1 MKRMSVWYMAGL
13 LAVATMGYAQTWDSA
28 DSGSSIGMPG
38 GSAPSG
44 GGSYKNQILDAAD
57 KPAYDA
63 KMGYILPA
71 DFGRHGSSGV
81 MELQGDWEFAYFRD
95 VLSADV
101 DLNLLL
107 RSYLFTSGTDLH
119 LPNQVTA
126 LALDAGATWRFEDA
140 TGLQF
145 RGKPGFYSDMGGLAD
160 GLNMPVSL
168 AVVKAFNN
176 ELSGLAG
183 LEWRPGFDRPIMP
196 LLTMEML
203 IQDTVRLRLGVPENR
218 ITYYAA
224 PDFAVYAGLDWE
236 NTTFALSDSVDGV
249 DRKSLTL
256 DDYRYYVGGSYQ
268 MPGQVR
274 LIGELGQVYD
284 RNVTI
289 KYDGA
294 RKDDDV
300 DADAALFVR
309 FGLLGMF

>member
-1 MKRMSVWYMAGL
+1 M
-13 LAVATMGYAQTWDSA
+13 
-28 DSGSSIGMPG
+28 
-38 GSAPSG
+38 
-44 GGSYKNQILDAAD
+44 
-57 KPAYDA
+57 
-63 KMGYILPA
+63 PA
-71 DFGRHGSSGV
+71 DFGDHGNSGV

-95 VLSADV
+95 VLAADV
-101 DLNLLL
+101 DLNFVL
-107 RSYLFTSGTDLH
+107 RSFIFTSSTDLH
-119 LPNQVTA
+119 LPNQVA
-126 LALDAGATWRFEDA
+126 QLALDAGATWRFEDG

-145 RGKPGFYSDMGGLAD
+145 RGKPGFYSDMGGLAS
-160 GLNMPVSL
+160 GVNMPVSL

-203 IQDTVRLRLGVPENR
+203 IQDTVRLRLGLPQNR
-218 ITYYAA
+218 ITYYAD
-224 PDFAVYAGLDWE
+224 PDVAVYAGLDWE
-236 NTTFALSDSVDGV
+236 NMTFALGDSVDGV

-274 LIGELGQVYD
+274 LFGELGQVYE

-289 KYDGA
+289 KYDGD
-294 RKDDDV
+294 RPDDDV
-300 DADAALFVR
+300 DADAAMFVR